1 MPSQDRARS
10 VSGDIEVSD
19 SSDIGSPHEAGS
31 SSQPGKPGRKKNPNS
46 QAARRDQN
54 RIAQRE
60 FRLRKQ
66 QRIRDLEASVEIL
79 SGGKDEALSHLRSIL
94 KDLMHENQ
102 VLRDLLRSLSAFIGE
117 GAGGFLSKLGWNM
130 NDFDNFINKSKT
142 DTSWESYQRHK
153 QTENTAGSTASGSGS
168 TAGQKRPSEDDDPLG
183 IRPKRARG
191 LSETNGDGEH
201 GDSFGSSLLMPL
213 NASGSAVGSNGLY
226 PSSSR
231 PAHDAALFNELTR
244 LSSGSP
250 MFIPPSSPPN
260 TSGPYPAPGSSNV
273 GSSYQ
278 SSYMS
283 PHTGVTPTPHAPS
296 DEEVDPKK
304 HEAYKLI
311 TYHLD
316 NYKRNSQYCLPSS
329 LRPTLVQ
336 RTVPHESVIDVILH
350 PELRDRMI
358 LLRGMAIAQGMIS
371 PVYFLLGRY
380 DLVDCLHDYRDA
392 VTIHGD
398 DVLAHVNWEISETWL
413 RRYKFLVDQATLNTT
428 NRWRRERGEPELMVG
443 DFAPEMAPSM
453 NAPAV

>member
-1 MPSQDRARS
+1 
-10 VSGDIEVSD
+10 
-19 SSDIGSPHEAGS
+19 
-31 SSQPGKPGRKKNPNS
+31 
-46 QAARRDQN
+46 
-54 RIAQRE
+54 
-60 FRLRKQ
+60 
-66 QRIRDLEASVEIL
+66 
-79 SGGKDEALSHLRSIL
+79 
-94 KDLMHENQ
+94 
-102 VLRDLLRSLSAFIGE
+102 
-117 GAGGFLSKLGWNM
+117 M

-283 PHTGVTPTPHAPS
+283 PVNISSEPTLPSLPLAGASSMSFQHTGVTPTPHAPS

-311 TYHLD
+311 T
-316 NYKRNSQYCLPSS
+316 
-329 LRPTLVQ
+329 
-336 RTVPHESVIDVILH
+336 
-350 PELRDRMI
+350 
-358 LLRGMAIAQGMIS
+358 
-371 PVYFLLGRY
+371 
-380 DLVDCLHDYRDA
+380 
-392 VTIHGD
+392 
-398 DVLAHVNWEISETWL
+398 
-413 RRYKFLVDQATLNTT
+413 
-428 NRWRRERGEPELMVG
+428 
-443 DFAPEMAPSM
+443 
-453 NAPAV
+453 